1 MASILVADD
10 NPNIR
15 MFLRVYLENM
25 PAGYVCSEA
34 VDGLDALDKAKKL
47 KPDLIIL
54 DLSMPRLNGLDT
66 ARALRSAHTEVPI
79 LLFTL
84 YSDAVTPEQLKAAGI
99 DEIFSKSDFA
109 GLVQRVGALCPS

>member
-15 MFLRVYLENM
+15 MFLRAYLEST
-25 PAGYVCSEA
+25 PKRYECSEA
-34 VDGLDALDKAKKL
+34 VDGLDAVEKAKKL
-47 KPDLIIL
+47 RPDLIIL
-54 DLSMPRLNGLDT
+54 DLSMPRLNGLET

-84 YSDAVTPEQLKAAGI
+84 YSDAVTPAQLQAAGVT
-99 DEIFSKSDFA
+99 EVFSKSDFA
-109 GLVQRVGALCPS
+109 SLVQRVGALCPS